1 MKFSKRFFVLA
12 AGVALTLTGCLPADT
27 ENIAYP
33 LPKGSYD
40 EPTSAEH
47 EHGSYSSA
55 EIAAAV
61 EGFPTENIV
70 RPDGETVPKSE
81 AVGGNSSYL
90 EFDFGFYETAP
101 AVFGASFDKPDMIK
115 FNSDGKPEIAAN
127 LSELRGD
134 YGFDC
139 KKVREGDVLENG
151 LVVSHACS
159 GVNERGEW
167 NTWVSF
173 SGEITLSGYLT
184 YEYHPTHSSD
194 PSNGTLWFIP
204 DTTKSAVP
212 TYINPA
218 KEPPLFTFWGDYM
231 SKNPYLLYSG
241 SRQWRLGN
249 TKSEKYSGLNLEA
262 VFDGKSCAYVTLTVK
277 DPILAPQGG
286 GCLVDTEQAY
296 FGEYKWFETYATGLI
311 VGIL

>member
-33 LPKGSYD
+33 FPKGSYD

-47 EHGSYSSA
+47 EHGSYSPA

-70 RPDGETVPKSE
+70 CPDGETVLKSE

-262 VFDGKSCAYVTLTVK
+262 VFDGKSYAYVTLTVK

-296 FGEYKWFETYATGLI
+296 FGEYKWFETYATGSI
-311 VGIL
+311 VDIL

>member
-12 AGVALTLTGCLPADT
+12 AGAALTLTGCLPADT

-33 LPKGSYD
+33 FPKGSYD

-47 EHGSYSSA
+47 EHDRFSA
-55 EIAAAV
+55 EEIAAAV
-61 EGFPTENIV
+61 EGFPIENIV
-70 RPDGETVPKSE
+70 RPDGETVLKSE

-90 EFDFGFYETAP
+90 EFDFGFYEAAP
-101 AVFGASFDKPDMIK
+101 PVFGTSFNNHDLIRYDSNGNP
-115 FNSDGKPEIAAN
+115 ALAVN

-134 YGFDC
+134 YGSDC
-139 KKVREGDVLENG
+139 KKVSEGDVLENG
-151 LVVSHACS
+151 LVVNHACS
-159 GVNERGEW
+159 SVNERGEW
-167 NTWVSF
+167 DTWVSF

-204 DTTKSAVP
+204 DTTKSAVS

-218 KEPPLFTFWGDYM
+218 KEPPLFIFWGDYM
-231 SKNPYLLYSG
+231 SKKPYLLYSG
-241 SRQWRLGN
+241 SHQWRLGN
-249 TKSEKYSGLNLEA
+249 TKSEKYSGHNLED
-262 VFDGKSCAYVTLTVK
+262 VFDGKSYAYVTLTVK

-296 FGEYKWFETYATGLI
+296 FGEYKWFETYVTGTI
-311 VGIL
+311 TDIR

>member
-33 LPKGSYD
+33 FPKGSYD

-47 EHGSYSSA
+47 EHGSYSPA

-81 AVGGNSSYL
+81 AVGGNNSYL

-101 AVFGASFDKPDMIK
+101 AVLGASFDKPDMIK

-249 TKSEKYSGLNLEA
+249 TKSEKYSRLNLEA

-296 FGEYKWFETYATGLI
+296 FGEYKWFETYATGSI
-311 VGIL
+311 VDIL